1 MRACVC
7 AHTLVQAQAHT
18 HRYKHALV
26 PHVTVRAQ
34 LMGTSSF
41 LLRVDPGGKTQVI
54 KLSEASVFYL
64 LAVLAS
70 PDWVI

>member
-1 MRACVC
+1 MHVCVW
-7 AHTLVQAQAHT
+7 AQAHT
-18 HRYKHALV
+18 HRYKHDLV

-41 LLRVDPGGKTQVI
+41 LLRVDPRGKTHII
-54 KLSEASVFYL
+54 KLGEASVFYL

-70 PDWVI
+70 PDWLI